1 MGKHR
6 VTVSLDEDVA
16 TYLDTVPNR
25 SALVAEAIRVYRA
38 RQLERELEAAYR
50 AGREES
56 LEIATEWETTDADL
70 DE

>member
-16 TYLDTVPNR
+16 AYLDTVPNR
-25 SALVAEAIRVYRA
+25 SAVVAEAIRVYRA
-38 RQLERELEAAYR
+38 RQLERELETAYR

-56 LEIATEWETTDADL
+56 LRIATEWETADSDV